1 MSLSVLHCLNIVA
14 HRGMSSMHETVLAD
28 NRDQL
33 SGPTLRVGPW
43 TLDPGPWTGATARL
57 SRWWTAL
64 DRDRGN
70 AYTVPD
76 DQ

>member
-43 TLDPGPWTGATARL
+43 TLDPGPWT
-57 SRWWTAL
+57 L
-64 DRDRGN
+64 DRCHCPSVTLVDC
-70 AYTVPD
+70 P
-76 DQ
+76 